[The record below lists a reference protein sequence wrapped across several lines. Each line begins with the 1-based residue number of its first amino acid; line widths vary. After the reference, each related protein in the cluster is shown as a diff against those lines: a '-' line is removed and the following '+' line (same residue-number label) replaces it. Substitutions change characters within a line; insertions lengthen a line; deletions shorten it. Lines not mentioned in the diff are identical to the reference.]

1 MEILFQSL
9 GHIPK
14 SPYDE
19 KSYEEGDKR
28 YGYRTHDSRHRI
40 ESILERIGRDTTEI
54 SQIEEDRFKE
64 EADDSRLHEE
74 FSE

>member
-9 GHIPK
+9 GHIPE

-19 KSYEEGDKR
+19 KSYEESNNCYSHGA
-28 YGYRTHDSRHRI
+28 HDSCHRI